1 MIREFNKIHAPYPRA
16 TLLWCNTH
24 GIVVELLPNGGCFLL
39 DGAPLA
45 RHCQS
50 VSSRGAAAICDYVT
64 GFLRKLQASK
74 TREGVGMALSSYGCG
89 IDLVSSAE
97 EK

>member
-1 MIREFNKIHAPYPRA
+1 MHSCNAPLVQHTWNCSGA
-16 TLLWCNTH
+16 T
-24 GIVVELLPNGGCFLL
+24 NGGCFLF

-45 RHCQS
+45 CQS

-74 TREGVGMALSSYGCG
+74 TREGMGMALSSCG